1 MAFGW
6 LTGLFNRRMAVGVG
20 ESSVNSILSAFD
32 DYYGLGGVSV
42 YRTAAVEF
50 ALGTVGRAFMRA
62 KPTPALPELTPLVLG
77 MMARQIFANGNSV
90 WQILV
95 DRRTGAVELIA
106 ATDYKISGDVREA
119 TWRYEY
125 ELERPDG
132 ERVYRNTAGQGMVH
146 LRYLPNAGRPW
157 AGISPLVRAGFT
169 AEQLAKIEKSLSHD
183 ASIPTGMLMPLPDGV
198 TQKQVDQASNTFA
211 KGKGG
216 ITTQETTSKG
226 FGAGQGSAPRADWD
240 QKRFGPM
247 IPASSITLWEEAMR
261 AVMAA
266 CGMPPSL
273 YTSEG
278 SALRESWRHFI
289 NNTVQTVGEG
299 MAHEISVKVEEPIE
313 FIFPDAVKSDI
324 SARSR
329 AYATLV
335 GNGRMPP
342 ALAADIV
349 GFMVPEG
356 ALLAVPTQGGA

>member
-20 ESSVNSILSAFD
+20 ESSVNSTLSAFD

-50 ALGTVGRAFMRA
+50 ALGMVGRAFMRA
-62 KPTPALPELTPLVLG
+62 KPTPALPALTPLVLG
-77 MMARQIFANGNSV
+77 MMARQTFANGNSL

-95 DRRTGAVELIA
+95 DRRTGTQELIA
-106 ATDYKISGDVREA
+106 AIDYKVSGDVREA

-146 LRYLPNAGRPW
+146 LRYLPIAGRPW
-157 AGISPLVRAGFT
+157 AGISPLARAGFT
-169 AEQLAKIEKSLSHD
+169 AEQLAKIEQSLSYD
-183 ASIPTGMLMPLPDGV
+183 ASIPTGSLMPLPDSISQDKV
-198 TQKQVDQASNTFA
+198 NKAQTTLST
-211 KGKGG
+211 GKGG
-216 ITTQETTSKG
+216 ITLMETTAGG
-226 FGAGQGSAPRADWD
+226 FGQGGGSAPRADWE

-247 IPASSITLWEEAMR
+247 IPEASITLWEDSMR
-261 AVMAA
+261 AVMASI
-266 CGMPPSL
+266 GVPPSL

-278 SALRESWRHFI
+278 SALRESYRHFL
-289 NNTVQTVGEG
+289 NNTIETVGETI
-299 MAHEISVKVEEPIE
+299 MQELSVKLGESIK
-313 FIFPDAVKSDI
+313 FTFPDAVKSDI
-324 SARSR
+324 SAKSR

-342 ALAADIV
+342 ALAAEIV